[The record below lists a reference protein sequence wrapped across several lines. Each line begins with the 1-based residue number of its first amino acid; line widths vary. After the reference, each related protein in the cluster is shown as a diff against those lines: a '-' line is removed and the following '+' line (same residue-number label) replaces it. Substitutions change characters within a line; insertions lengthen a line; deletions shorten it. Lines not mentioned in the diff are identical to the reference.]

1 MAEFLAP
8 NEGMLLTHFIGRPAS
23 RPALTRAARRGLLS

>member
-8 NEGMLLTHFIGRPAS
+8 NERMLLTHVLGRPAS
-23 RPALTRAARRGLLS
+23 RPALTRARGPGF